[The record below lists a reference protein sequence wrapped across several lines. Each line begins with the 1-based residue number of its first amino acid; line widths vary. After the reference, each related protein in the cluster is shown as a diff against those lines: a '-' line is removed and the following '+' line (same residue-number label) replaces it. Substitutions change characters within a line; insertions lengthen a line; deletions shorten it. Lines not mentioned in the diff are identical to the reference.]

1 MRFNLSIFNWKDAVP
16 LLKPL
21 VPPILYSDYKGMM
34 GRIGI
39 LGGSVDYTGAPY
51 YAADA
56 ALKFGADLSFVFCSQ
71 EASAPIKSYSPE
83 LMVTPF
89 YNDFNMFS
97 DDNAVVEQEISSSIA
112 KVKDTLPRIH
122 TLVIGPG
129 LGRHPNVMKAVTSI
143 VEEAKSSN
151 TQ

>member
-1 MRFNLSIFNWKDAVP
+1 MRFNLSIFNWKDTFP

-21 VPPILYSDYKGMM
+21 VPPISYSDYKGVM

-89 YNDFNMFS
+89 YNDINMFS
-97 DDNAVVEQEISSSIA
+97 EDSSVVEQEILKSIA

-122 TLVIGPG
+122 TLVVGPG
-129 LGRHPNVMKAVTSI
+129 LGRHPNVMKAVSQI
-143 VEEAKSSN
+143 LEEARAAN